1 MKSRNTYHATNSH
14 FDARL
19 RAAFAVVIMHPIFD
33 DVCKRRISERF
44 DIVMISGFE
53 MAMHVMTGRW
63 SYGGVTV
70 DIIITA
76 TVFAYTCVQ

>member
-19 RAAFAVVIMHPIFD
+19 RAAVAVVIMHPIFD
-33 DVCKRRISERF
+33 DVCERRISERF
-44 DIVMISGFE
+44 DIMMISGFE
-53 MAMHVMTGRW
+53 MAMHVMTCHW

-70 DIIITA
+70 NNVNTVTA
-76 TVFAYTCVQ
+76 FAYTCVQ